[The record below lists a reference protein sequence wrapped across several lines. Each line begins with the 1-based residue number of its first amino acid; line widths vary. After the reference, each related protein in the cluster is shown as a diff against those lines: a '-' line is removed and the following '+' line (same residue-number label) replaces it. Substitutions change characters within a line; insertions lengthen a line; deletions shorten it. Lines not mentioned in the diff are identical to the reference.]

1 MSSTSSTLPTASTRT
16 TYISQ
21 RVASLKP
28 SGIRRFFDIAA
39 TMKDVI
45 SLGIGEPDF
54 DTPPSVIEA
63 GIQALRN
70 GQTHYTSN
78 AGILEL
84 RQALAAH
91 LERLYGVSYDPQTEI
106 IITVGGSEA
115 FTWRRP
121 PCSTPAMRSSS
132 PPHVSSLIR
141 LRSIWPVEYRLKSLA
156 AWKTTSMSILRRLKP
171 PSRPAPKPS

>member
-91 LERLYGVSYDPQTEI
+91 LERLYGCE
-106 IITVGGSEA
+106 
-115 FTWRRP
+115 
-121 PCSTPAMRSSS
+121 
-132 PPHVSSLIR
+132 
-141 LRSIWPVEYRLKSLA
+141 LRSPNRNHHH
-156 AWKTTSMSILRRLKP
+156 RRWFRSPL
-171 PSRPAPKPS
+171 PSRDGLARPRR